1 MKKYWISLAVLAITI
16 TSTSCSSSSSF
27 EKDVRKMADY
37 QCQKQKLKAKDPADE
52 KAKMDLEALDKEMD
66 EYRVKMEAKYKDKKN
81 DKEMDAKAE
90 KIMKEEMEKC
100 K

>member
-1 MKKYWISLAVLAITI
+1 MKKHWIPLAVFAMIFTF
-16 TSTSCSSSSSF
+16 SSCSSSSSF
-27 EKDVRKMADY
+27 EKDVKKMADY
-37 QCQKQKLKAKDPADE
+37 QCQKQKLQAKDPSDE
-52 KAKMDLEALDKEMD
+52 KAKKDLEDLDKEMD

-90 KIMKEEMEKC
+90 KIMREEMQKC